1 MCRKAWG
8 GQTNVVCVRS
18 QLMNC
23 ASDKLIQQVLQ
34 MNSISASPLHY
45 PLLRRLGTW
54 LNHCLNKCMVHMYFN
69 HTVQPLAPSSLKQ
82 GHVIK
87 PVYKDPGINIHLK
100 SSQSNQ
106 VIKIR
111 HWNNLRE
118 FNYWILRLAISP
130 NYHLKKILRRVIRGF
145 KEGPVEKT
153 NKTVEQCLQ
162 NTKQTAPIVSKA
174 TNAFFLALSVS
185 LYLSLLHNNKTECK

>member
-18 QLMNC
+18 QHMNC

-45 PLLRRLGTW
+45 PVLRRLGTW
-54 LNHCLNKCMVHMYFN
+54 LNHCLNTCKVHVYFN

-118 FNYWILRLAISP
+118 FNYWILHFAISP
-130 NYHLKKILRRVIRGF
+130 NYHLKKILRHVLS
-145 KEGPVEKT
+145 EGSKKGQLRKPI
-153 NKTVEQCLQ
+153 
-162 NTKQTAPIVSKA
+162 KQW
-174 TNAFFLALSVS
+174 NSVS
-185 LYLSLLHNNKTECK
+185 RTQNRQRPLYPRQPMLSS

>member
-1 MCRKAWG
+1 MP
-8 GQTNVVCVRS
+8 QTNSSSKCCKWTAFLHLLYITLCS
-18 QLMNC
+18 GDL
-23 ASDKLIQQVLQ
+23 AHG
-34 MNSISASPLHY
+34 SIS
-45 PLLRRLGTW
+45 
-54 LNHCLNKCMVHMYFN
+54 LNKCMVHMYFN

-111 HWNNLRE
+111 HWNYLRE

-174 TNAFFLALSVS
+174 TNAFFLALSISPYCITTKLSASKCVS
-185 LYLSLLHNNKTECK
+185 MLHYIYKSSKLYQNGH